1 MAFSIAMV
9 EEESDMVDMLDA
21 FCGIVGS
28 DTI

>member
-9 EEESDMVDMLDA
+9 EESDMVDMLDA